1 MYIYYCLLL
10 FVSSVECCVLILMP
24 LLLYLI
30 LQQALLLEFRI
41 GVEKK
46 RKKDLNLNEEKHV
59 DRYAQRRA
67 PWC

>member
-1 MYIYYCLLL
+1 
-10 FVSSVECCVLILMP
+10 MP

-46 RKKDLNLNEEKHV
+46 RKKDLNLNEAKHV
-59 DRYAQRRA
+59 DRYAKKSALVLKIMNSTLNDQMRKVLEF
-67 PWC
+67 

>member
-1 MYIYYCLLL
+1 
-10 FVSSVECCVLILMP
+10 MP